1 VPQCSIP
8 LAEDKNLEKR
18 YTEVARA
25 ALEGGTELANNQI

>member
-8 LAEDKNLEKR
+8 FEDKNLEKR

>member
-8 LAEDKNLEKR
+8 LAEEVLEKR